1 MTELAK
7 APPPRQPL
15 PTKPLAPPQAAKRNW
30 LAEITTATKKRPL
43 SIVLAGQPGVGKTSM
58 AANAPSPIFLCDAA
72 EDGISTL
79 KQYGLA
85 PDVPQ
90 LPPCQSWPDALE
102 MIDSLAT
109 QPHQHKTLVMD
120 AMGGFERLMHEE
132 VCRRDYKNEWG
143 DKGFGSYQ
151 KGYDSSLADWR
162 LMINALDRLRDE
174 RGMMVLLLSHVKVS
188 TFKNPEGSDFDRYSP
203 DVHHKTWS
211 LTHKWAEVVLF
222 ANYVTYVDAKDLKAK
237 GKATGGQD
245 RVMYT
250 EHHAAWDAKNRLGL
264 SPEIS
269 MGTSGADAW
278 AAFWEVAQGS

>member
-1 MTELAK
+1 M
-7 APPPRQPL
+7 
-15 PTKPLAPPQAAKRNW
+15 
-30 LAEITTATKKRPL
+30 
-43 SIVLAGQPGVGKTSM
+43 
-58 AANAPSPIFLCDAA
+58 CDMQ

-90 LPPCQSWPDALE
+90 LPAVRNWPDALE
-102 MIDSLAT
+102 MIDSLT
-109 QPHQHKTLVMD
+109 TRPHSHKTLVLD
-120 AMGGFERLMHEE
+120 ALGGFERLMHEE

-162 LMINALDRLRDE
+162 LIINALDRLRDE
-174 RGMMVLLLSHVKVS
+174 RGMTVVLLSHVKIA
-188 TFKNPEGSDFDRYSP
+188 TFKNPSGADFDRYSP

-222 ANYVTYVDAKDLKAK
+222 ADYVTYVESSDLKKK

-250 EHHAAWDAKNRLGL
+250 EHNAAWDAKNRLGL
-264 SPEIS
+264 PSEIS
-269 MGTSGADAW
+269 MGTSGAEAW
-278 AAFWEVAQGS
+278 QAFWEAAHPSS